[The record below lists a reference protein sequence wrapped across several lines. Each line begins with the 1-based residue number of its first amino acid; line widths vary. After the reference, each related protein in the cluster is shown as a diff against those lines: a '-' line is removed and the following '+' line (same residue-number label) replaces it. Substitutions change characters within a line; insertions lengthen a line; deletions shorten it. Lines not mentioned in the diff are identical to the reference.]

1 MTIILR
7 PGTPADA
14 EACGKICYEAFK
26 AVCTS
31 HGFPPDFPSPEA
43 GIGTMTMVL
52 NHPKV
57 FSVVAEVDGRI
68 AGSNF
73 MDERSPVRAIGPIT
87 VDPTVQNGGVGR
99 RLMQAVLDRA
109 AERGAAGVRLLQAA
123 FHNRSLSLYST
134 LGFRTREPV
143 SILQGKPLGLS
154 FPGYTVRPATA
165 ADAAACNALCTRV
178 HGFDRGGEL
187 GDAIAQKS
195 ALVVEHLGRITAYT
209 TGIAFFAHS
218 VGETNRDLMT
228 LLGAAHEFG
237 GPGVLVPTRNHELF
251 TWCLAHGLRVVYQMH
266 LMTTGLY
273 SEPEGA
279 WLPSVMY

>member
-1 MTIILR
+1 MTITLR

-14 EACGKICYEAFK
+14 EACGTICYEAFK

-31 HGFPPDFPSPEA
+31 HGFPADFPSPEA
-43 GIGTMTMVL
+43 GIATMTMVL
-52 NHPKV
+52 NHPQV

-73 MDERSPVRAIGPIT
+73 MDERSAVRGIGPIT
-87 VDPTVQNGGVGR
+87 VDPTVQNGRVGR
-99 RLMQAVLDRA
+99 QLMQAALDRA
-109 AERGAAGVRLLQAA
+109 AEGKAAGVRLLQAA

-134 LGFRTREPV
+134 LGFVTREPV

-165 ADAAACNALCTRV
+165 ADAAACNALCFRV

-187 GDAIAQKS
+187 NDAIAQNS

-218 VGETNRDLMT
+218 VGETNADLMALIGT
-228 LLGAAHEFG
+228 APAFG

-251 TWCLAHGLRVVYQMH
+251 TWCLSRGLRVVYQMH
-266 LMTTGLY
+266 LMSTGLY
-273 SEPEGA
+273 SEPAGA
-279 WLPSVMY
+279 WLPSVLY